1 MSQQKKMMKLRFLSI
16 KWKKKTWTNLSE
28 YVKQK
33 ANKKKSNSNSKQIKL
48 RLMKLEK
55 KNTTS
60 KTGKDYKAQ
69 FQNNPMLKDIT

>member
-1 MSQQKKMMKLRFLSI
+1 MSNEKKI
-16 KWKKKTWTNLSE
+16 
-28 YVKQK
+28 
-33 ANKKKSNSNSKQIKL
+33 KKKSNSNSKQIKL